1 MVRVDVGVPVGFAG
15 LGAERAAQ
23 DDEIRGAH
31 HAIVVEVG
39 VAGVAVAVRV
49 TVELVR
55 VGDRGAVVLA
65 VDEAVAL

>member
-1 MVRVDVGVPVGFAG
+1 MVEVDVGVPVGVAC
-15 LGAERAAQ
+15 LGAESAAQ
-23 DDEIRGAH
+23 DDEIGAAH
-31 HAIVVEVG
+31 RAIVVEVG